1 MDEENKTHTF
11 SPFEFDSPI
20 IINFHLPMHWCGGV
34 SNSKGDLGLMEIV
47 KYIERVKETVKNV
60 FGKMK
65 LCLLVF
71 VIERDT
77 IVFIGFIIIN
87 IFSFKIEIQCN
98 NY

>member
-1 MDEENKTHTF
+1 MKKIKHIHFLLLNLKLCHTNALADEN
-11 SPFEFDSPI
+11 
-20 IINFHLPMHWCGGV
+20 
-34 SNSKGDLGLMEIV
+34 LGLMEIV
-47 KYIERVKETVKNV
+47 KYIERVKETVKNGI
-60 FGKMK
+60 GKMK

-87 IFSFKIEIQCN
+87 IFSFKIKIQCN